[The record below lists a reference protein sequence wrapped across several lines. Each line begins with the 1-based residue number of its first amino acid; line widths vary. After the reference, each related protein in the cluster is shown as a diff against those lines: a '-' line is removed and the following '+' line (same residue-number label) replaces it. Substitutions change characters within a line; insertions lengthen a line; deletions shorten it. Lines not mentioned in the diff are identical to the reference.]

1 MFDGSQIAE
10 VNQGEAIEA
19 FDYAQK
25 DLKEHLQQDSWVSFP
40 FLYIFLYFYVFCFLT
55 VRSSQN

>member
-40 FLYIFLYFYVFCFLT
+40 FLYIFLYFYVFCFL
-55 VRSSQN
+55 NYL